1 MRSTTIVYLLYLFPA
16 KTKKDFGQFFVIQ
29 KLAASSSE
37 KNFKKFRKIQTELIK
52 FDIRPERNDLELV
65 LVHFN
70 FDIHQ
75 TVNAFKNDT
84 AKEILNEWKTSTRK
98 KQIHEDTRTSTPKKS
113 LNTSKSTE
121 MSLASTTSSEKNS
134 HEEKKTS
141 SINYDQIKHDME
153 KCDAAIKDY
162 EKEMKICTNNN
173 LLNYYIAS
181 ASKLREQSTMFLEIY
196 KKQETDSKL
205 TEEIQKISLKV
216 DYLLQ
221 QNKDRL
227 KNELDCWDTS
237 STRTKEEQDDFK
249 SKLITYYNCGSP
261 KMRTIKCMILNKYF
275 DRNFVRASHIW
286 KAATKGVGLTAF
298 KLNESDVNNERNGLL
313 LYESI
318 EKAFDYKKLCFLYDP
333 FAGNL
338 LVKILCSDLRQT
350 FIVDDPINRKNFNE
364 LRTFNDI
371 DNAVLQLPP
380 NIFPY
385 RRLLN
390 WHGRCSFKTAK
401 ANKWINKDEH
411 LEDFFHLSDLIS
423 LPGEDFNE

>member
-1 MRSTTIVYLLYLFPA
+1 
-16 KTKKDFGQFFVIQ
+16 
-29 KLAASSSE
+29 
-37 KNFKKFRKIQTELIK
+37 
-52 FDIRPERNDLELV
+52 PERNDLELV

-113 LNTSKSTE
+113 LNTSKS
-121 MSLASTTSSEKNS
+121 
-134 HEEKKTS
+134 
-141 SINYDQIKHDME
+141 
-153 KCDAAIKDY
+153 
-162 EKEMKICTNNN
+162 
-173 LLNYYIAS
+173 
-181 ASKLREQSTMFLEIY
+181 
-196 KKQETDSKL
+196 